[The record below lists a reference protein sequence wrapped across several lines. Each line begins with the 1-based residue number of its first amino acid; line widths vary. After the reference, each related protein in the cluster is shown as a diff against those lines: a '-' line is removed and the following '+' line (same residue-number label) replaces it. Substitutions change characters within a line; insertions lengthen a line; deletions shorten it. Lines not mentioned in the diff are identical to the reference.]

1 MSAVNVG
8 NLSPIGMFFLVIR
21 EFTLEKSLI
30 HAVIVENY
38 LGGGLVF

>member
-8 NLSPIGMFFLVIR
+8 NLSPIAMFLDIR

-30 HAVIVENY
+30 HAEIVENY